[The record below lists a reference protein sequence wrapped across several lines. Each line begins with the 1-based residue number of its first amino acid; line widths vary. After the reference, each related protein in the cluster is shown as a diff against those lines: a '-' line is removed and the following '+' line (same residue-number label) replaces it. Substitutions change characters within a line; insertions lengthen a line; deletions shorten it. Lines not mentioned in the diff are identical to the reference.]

1 MAGLTNGYD
10 VRMRAVLAALVLAC
24 TPVLAGCA
32 AADRPDVDSVVTHF
46 YDAYDRRDGATA
58 CSLLAP
64 AARQEVEQASGVSC
78 SRGLLQEHLPRAGS
92 VSRTTVSGDQAQVR
106 LGGDTAF
113 VAKFPGGWK
122 VVAVG
127 CSPKPGRPYDCQV
140 EAG

>member
-1 MAGLTNGYD
+1 MRRGRKGYD
-10 VRMRAVLAALVLAC
+10 GHMRVSLAVLVLAC
-24 TPVLAGCA
+24 VPVVAGCA
-32 AADRPDVDSVVTHF
+32 AADRPDVGSVVMPF
-46 YDAYDRRDGATA
+46 YDAYDRRDGAAA

-92 VSRTTVSGDQAQVR
+92 ASRTTVSGGQAPVR

-127 CSPKPGRPYDCQV
+127 CSPKPGRPYDCQG

>member
-1 MAGLTNGYD
+1 
-10 VRMRAVLAALVLAC
+10 MRAVLAALLLAC

-32 AADRPDVDSVVTHF
+32 AADRPDVESVVRHF

-58 CSLLAP
+58 CRLLAP
-64 AARQEVEQASGVSC
+64 AARQQVEQSSGVSC
-78 SRGLLQEHLPRAGS
+78 ARGLLQEHLPRPGQ

-122 VVAVG
+122 VMAVG
-127 CSPKPGRPYDCQV
+127 CSPQPQRPYDCEV